1 MLIIINNFFMKIIY
15 FYSMILKT
23 IGKNIR
29 FLRKKRGLSQIDLA
43 VMVGVDRSYLSG
55 IENGHK
61 NMTIML
67 LQNFATVLEVA
78 LEDLLKSSL

>member
-1 MLIIINNFFMKIIY
+1 MKIIY

>member
-1 MLIIINNFFMKIIY
+1 MKIIY
-15 FYSMILKT
+15 FYSMLLKT

-67 LQNFATVLEVA
+67 LQNVATVLEVA
-78 LEDLLKSSL
+78 LEDLLKGPSF

>member
-1 MLIIINNFFMKIIY
+1 MKIIY
-15 FYSMILKT
+15 FYSMLLKT

>member
-1 MLIIINNFFMKIIY
+1 MKIIY
-15 FYSMILKT
+15 FYSMLLKT

-61 NMTIML
+61 NITIML
-67 LQNFATVLEVA
+67 LQNVATVLEVA
-78 LEDLLKSSL
+78 LEDLLKGPSL

>member
-1 MLIIINNFFMKIIY
+1 ML
-15 FYSMILKT
+15 LKT